1 MSEQQFLDQLKQ
13 LKIQIEEVTETAKE
27 LATRTVVEQ
36 EDEIKQDC
44 FLVWFGDLNNTV
56 ESIELMIEQIESKTY
71 SLEDQMLT

>member
-44 FLVWFGDLNNTV
+44 FLNMFSDLNKTV

>member
-36 EDEIKQDC
+36 EDEIKQDY
-44 FLVWFGDLNNTV
+44 FLVCFRDLNNTV
-56 ESIELMIEQIESKTY
+56 ESIELMIESIESQTF

>member
-13 LKIQIEEVTETAKE
+13 LKIQIEQASETVRE

-44 FLVWFGDLNNTV
+44 FLNMFGDLNNKV
-56 ESIELMIEQIESKTY
+56 ESIELMIEQIESQIY
-71 SLEDQMLT
+71 SLEDRML

>member
-44 FLVWFGDLNNTV
+44 FLNMFGDLNNTV
-56 ESIELMIEQIESKTY
+56 ESIELMIESIESQTF
-71 SLEDQMLT
+71 SLEDQML